1 MRAATLKWHRKRLKK
16 TQGKMASFLSCT
28 RRSIINWEKGYQ
40 RIPSLVAKYLHVH
53 RRMRKAERRLISK
66 GLKNKKE
73 EQRLV
78 SEGFMSEIEF
88 TPAPWIVAAADCI
101 LALHDAHNDGWA
113 VTMPRNKREMEDAVY
128 GIFERARQTPTV
140 SRNMR
145 SVLGRLQATDAD
157 LTGAPDFHV
166 GLGVPGTDLEGLMWI
181 GLYLEP
187 DAKPA
192 PVALLDL
199 GMRELRVDGDFP
211 HKTH

>member
-1 MRAATLKWHRKRLKK
+1 MRPATIRWHRKRLKK
-16 TQGKMASFLSCT
+16 TQGTMAAFLSCT

-66 GLKNKKE
+66 GLMSKRKE
-73 EQRLV
+73 PRLV

-101 LALHDAHNDGWA
+101 LALHDAQKDVWEL
-113 VTMPRNKREMEDAVY
+113 TMPRNKREMEEVVH
-128 GIFERARQTPTV
+128 GIIERARMMPSV

-145 SVLGRLQATDAD
+145 SVVGRLQATDAD
-157 LTGAPDFHV
+157 LAEAPDFHV
-166 GLGVPGTDLEGLMWI
+166 GLGVPGTGEGLMWI

-199 GMRELRVDGDFP
+199 GMRELQVDGDFP